1 MNPKQ
6 KVYSFLY
13 HSLLRLE
20 KRLLQGAQTVHKV
33 EMVAEIQKLLALF
46 AKEYQTAGE
55 IIPPPPP
62 PPPPP
67 PDDFD

>member
-1 MNPKQ
+1 MNSRQ

-13 HSLLRLE
+13 HALLRLE
-20 KRLLQGAQTVHKV
+20 QRLLQGHQTEHKV

-46 AKEYQTAGE
+46 AGEYQTAGE

-67 PDDFD
+67 PEDFD